1 MPGPAIQKLIQ
12 AARDPSLIA
21 AQLQQQ
27 GHKTIR
33 VLGADAPFELLR
45 ALGFSPVRLVADL
58 EMQTPIADELIG
70 TKTMGQRGRSLL
82 QQILSD
88 QTNTPLLITHADNE
102 LPKIFSALRELLR
115 TDEIEPRPVFF
126 LDFLHLPKQT
136 SQTYNK
142 IRLQQLVQ
150 ALESFSEQK
159 LTNDSWQKAI
169 TDHKTNLTLLQEAKN
184 LRDGQSPLLSGAE
197 FYAMT
202 AAAQILPTEQ
212 LAPLFRQAIEEC
224 KKQAYINVKRLI
236 TAGAPQFT
244 DSVYL
249 ELSKAGY
256 QIVGDIHD
264 FGDPLLQS
272 EGIGN
277 DWIEYLSNP
286 ALRRPSMLIPA
297 SERAHQL
304 SKLAKKTQA
313 DAVFYLVRK
322 GDEPSQWDAQTI
334 QEMLFSEGI
343 ACGIWYMGE
352 QLADTEN
359 LFAKPKTISADANSN
374 TYRKQKKRE
383 QKKRE
388 QKKPSVNSLSRPQQ
402 SKKTLSSVADF
413 GSYQRDWFQKVR
425 QQASDGFPFAVVGA
439 NAPQETLRA
448 MGIPFVVTQWW
459 ASIAAAK
466 QQSKRY
472 LSLLKENGY
481 PTDVEPYSAQGLA
494 AFFDKDDSLAPWG
507 GLPKPD
513 FLEALNSSDATSRIY
528 DHWAREA
535 KAELI
540 QFESTVDPRLDISAQ
555 WWEILPDNWD
565 TELEA
570 CRIDLLVDEIND
582 GIKHI
587 EKSTGLR
594 FDEKVFVDIMHLVN
608 EQENYYR
615 LTRDLIAKTY
625 PAPVSIV
632 DTMPATMVPQWHRG
646 TIWARDAAKNF
657 YEEVKSK
664 TEAGEGVCS
673 NEGLRLM
680 WIGRGMWR
688 DMSFYQRWQESH
700 GAVFVW
706 SMYLGL
712 AADGYIRNFDNNRD
726 PLRALAARF
735 ITMGDEL
742 RMPTWA
748 GAWHVREAETHG
760 VHGAIAL
767 SDADPF
773 VLRAL
778 QRAGLPVL
786 ALTLDNFN
794 ESDQDHEDSNLK
806 ITNFLDDLIEAE

>member
-12 AARDPSLIA
+12 AARDPCLLA
-21 AQLQQQ
+21 AQLRQQ
-27 GHKTIR
+27 GYNTIR
-33 VLGADAPFELLR
+33 VLGSDAPFELLR
-45 ALGFSPVRLVADL
+45 ALGLTPVRMVPNP

-70 TKTMGQRGRSLL
+70 MESMGQRGRSLL
-82 QQILSD
+82 QKILSD
-88 QTNTPLLITHADNE
+88 QTNMPLLITHSDNE
-102 LPKIFSALRELLR
+102 LPQIFFALRELFR
-115 TDEIEPRPVFF
+115 SGDIKSRAVFF

-142 IRLQQLVQ
+142 IRLQQLMH
-150 ALESFSEQK
+150 ALESFSGQK
-159 LTNDSWQKAI
+159 LTNDSWLKASS
-169 TDHKTNLTLLQEAKN
+169 DHISNLTLLQAAKK
-184 LRDGQSPLLSGAE
+184 LRDDQTPLLSGAE

-202 AAAQILPTEQ
+202 AAAQILPPNQ
-212 LAPLFRQAIEEC
+212 LVPLLKKAIEEC
-224 KKQAYINVKRLI
+224 KTQTFIKVKRLI
-236 TAGAPQFT
+236 TTGAPQFT
-244 DSVYL
+244 DSVYQ
-249 ELSKAGY
+249 ELLKAGY
-256 QIVGDIHD
+256 QVVGDIHD

-272 EGIGN
+272 KGIDN

-286 ALRRPSMLIPA
+286 ALRRPSMFIPA
-297 SERAHQL
+297 SERARQL
-304 SKLAKKTQA
+304 SKLAKQTQA
-313 DAVFYLVRK
+313 DAVLYLVTK
-322 GDEPSQWDAQTI
+322 GDEPSQWDARTI
-334 QEMLFSEGI
+334 QSMLFSEGI
-343 ACGIWYMGE
+343 TCGVWYMGE
-352 QLADTEN
+352 QLADAES
-359 LFAKPKTISADANSN
+359 LFVRSRTIGADTNSSSW
-374 TYRKQKKRE
+374 KK
-383 QKKRE
+383 
-388 QKKPSVNSLSRPQQ
+388 QKKPSGKSLSRPKQ
-402 SKKTLSSVADF
+402 SKKTLTSVADF
-413 GSYQRDWFQKVR
+413 GSYQRDWFQKLR
-425 QQASDGFPFAVVGA
+425 QQTSDGFPFAVVGA

-459 ASIAAAK
+459 ASIVAAK
-466 QQSKRY
+466 QQTRRY
-472 LSLLKENGY
+472 LSLLKEHGY
-481 PTDVEPYSAQGLA
+481 PTDVETYSAQGLA

-513 FLEALNSSDATSRIY
+513 FLEAHISSDATLRIY

-535 KAELI
+535 EAELL
-540 QFESTVDPRLDISAQ
+540 QFERTIDSRLDVSAK
-555 WWEILPDNWD
+555 WWERLPDNWD

-570 CRIDLLVDEIND
+570 CRLDLLVDEIKD
-582 GIKHI
+582 GIKRI
-587 EKSTGLR
+587 EKITGLQ
-594 FDEKVFVDIMHLVN
+594 FDEQAFVNIMHLVN

-615 LTRDLIAKTY
+615 LTRDLIAETY

-646 TIWARDAAKNF
+646 TVWARDAAKKF

-673 NEGLRLM
+673 KEGLRLM

-706 SMYLGL
+706 SMYLAL

-748 GAWHVREAETHG
+748 GAWHVREAKTHG
-760 VHGAIAL
+760 IHGAIAL

-778 QRAGLPVL
+778 KRAGVPVL
-786 ALTLDNFN
+786 ALALDNFN

-806 ITNFLDDLIEAE
+806 ITNFLDELIEAG